1 MSKDNLPTSAEVA
14 QEQSELA
21 PAPEMAKQNITA
33 QNVAD
38 YLAEHPDFFTDYPD
52 LVAELA
58 LPHQQKGTVSLV
70 EMQTEQLRT
79 QLHQQRQELAS
90 LMRNADNNEQLFQ
103 VYAQL
108 LQSLY
113 NCTTLESVEDALRQ
127 CFKGELALANV
138 TVDLFVKSPDF
149 ANFQHHQLID
159 KRFKNSDF
167 FFGRLGQAET
177 KQIFND
183 ASVSSCALMLLGE
196 EKKLGILAVGSD
208 SPTHFHPDMDT
219 LFLLQLKRLLE
230 QVLGRI
236 LEQ

>member
-1 MSKDNLPTSAEVA
+1 MSKDNLPTTPDVA
-14 QEQSELA
+14 QEQAESVSTSETA
-21 PAPEMAKQNITA
+21 SQNISA
-33 QNVAD
+33 QDVAD

-70 EMQTEQLRT
+70 EMQTEQLRA

-90 LMRNADNNEQLFQ
+90 LIRNADNNEQLFQ

-113 NCTTLESVEDALRQ
+113 NCTTLESVEDALHQ
-127 CFKGELALANV
+127 CFKGELAFANV
-138 TVDLFVKSPDF
+138 TVDLFVKSHDF

-196 EKKLGILAVGSD
+196 GEKLGILAVGSD

-219 LFLLQLKRLLE
+219 LFLLQFKRLLE
-230 QVLGRI
+230 QVLRRI
-236 LEQ
+236 LEA

>member
-1 MSKDNLPTSAEVA
+1 MSKDNLPTTRDVA
-14 QEQSELA
+14 QEQAESVSTSETA
-21 PAPEMAKQNITA
+21 SQNISA
-33 QNVAD
+33 QDVAD

-70 EMQTEQLRT
+70 EMQTEQLRA

-90 LMRNADNNEQLFQ
+90 LIRNADNNEQLFQ

-113 NCTTLESVEDALRQ
+113 NCTTLESVEDALHQ
-127 CFKGELALANV
+127 CFKGELAFANV

-196 EKKLGILAVGSD
+196 GEKLGILAVGSD

-230 QVLGRI
+230 QVLRRI
-236 LEQ
+236 LEA

>member
-1 MSKDNLPTSAEVA
+1 MSKDNLPT
-14 QEQSELA
+14 
-21 PAPEMAKQNITA
+21 PPDAPESEGETSAFQTSDKLNVTA

-90 LMRNADNNEQLFQ
+90 LIRTADNNEQLFQ

-113 NCTTLESVEDALRQ
+113 NCTTIESVEDALHQ
-127 CFKGELALANV
+127 CFKGELAFANV

-149 ANFQHHQLID
+149 ANFQHHQLIE

-183 ASVSSCALMLLGE
+183 ASVNSCALMLLGE
-196 EKKLGILAVGSD
+196 AEKLGILAVGSD

-230 QVLGRI
+230 QVLRRI
-236 LEQ
+236 LEK